1 MNALSRYVNPY
12 WLLVLPFLA
21 VVVVLYLGPIANIL
35 WLSVTDPKPGL
46 GNYAKLFESDS
57 LIRIIM
63 TTLRT
68 CVITTIVSVALGYLV
83 AYTVVH
89 ALAREKA
96 WMLTFVLLSFWI
108 SVLVRTFAWIMLL
121 GNNGVVNNALSD
133 IGLINEP
140 IAFMRNELG
149 VLIGMVQYMIPYA
162 VLPLLANMQGLDPRV
177 MQASRSLGASGL
189 QTFLRVYL
197 PLTKPG
203 IIAAA
208 LLVFIISLGFYVTP
222 AILGGGKVLMIAEYI
237 SVQILV
243 TLRWGTAAMLAALML
258 GGVLVLLAI
267 MNRFMNLGTIFGGA
281 GR

>member
-177 MQASRSLGASGL
+177 MQASRSLGASSL

>member
-57 LIRIIM
+57 LVRIIM

-267 MNRFMNLGTIFGGA
+267 MNRFMNLDTIFGGA